1 MTANGPVSP
10 GDLFVFYGLLKQ
22 GASGM
27 PAHIDLEAA
36 GTFGAP
42 CRFRGALYD
51 LGGFPGVVAGE
62 GLCQGIRYR
71 LNDAS
76 IIAALDEFE
85 DVFPDDPARSL
96 YERRKMALLDA
107 VGAETGEQAWI
118 YWYNQSIDG
127 YRLLDDGN
135 WPLAGTGAEAESPR
149 EQAR

>member
-1 MTANGPVSP
+1 MTTNGPVSS

-36 GTFGAP
+36 GTFGSP
-42 CRFRGALYD
+42 CWLRGVLYD

-71 LNDAS
+71 MTDTS

-85 DVFPDDPARSL
+85 DVVPGDPARSL
-96 YERRKMALLDA
+96 YERRKVALLDA
-107 VGAETGEQAWI
+107 GGAGTGEEAWI
-118 YWYNQSIDG
+118 YWYIQPVTGFEQIT
-127 YRLLDDGN
+127 DGN
-135 WPLAGTGAEAESPR
+135 WPLERGWTR
-149 EQAR
+149 K